1 MSCHDPDD
9 AGTIDWGY
17 LNADKVNMDPKYS
30 AYELVGAEGEG
41 AGLPRGQPGNAGLDD
56 VPGPP
61 MGRGRDMVK
70 PAWMQAEGQQAPGQN
85 LLSFSAS
92 SHVSF

>member
-1 MSCHDPDD
+1 MIGDD

-56 VPGPP
+56 LPGPP

-70 PAWMQAEGQQAPGQN
+70 PAWMQTEGQQAPGQSP
-85 LLSFSAS
+85 LSSSAS
-92 SHVSF
+92 SHVAV